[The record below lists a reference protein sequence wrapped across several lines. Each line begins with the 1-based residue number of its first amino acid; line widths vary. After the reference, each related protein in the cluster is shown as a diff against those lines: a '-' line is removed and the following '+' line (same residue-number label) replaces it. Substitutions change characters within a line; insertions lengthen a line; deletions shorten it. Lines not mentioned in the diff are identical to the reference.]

1 MPRRARG
8 PRCRRAIALH
18 VRLARRCRRT
28 CWPPLS
34 VGSALFGLRRSKRVP
49 LCLPLQWSLTP
60 SSLSLSYLHACMLL
74 TPPPGITH
82 SRAATARTVAVHSVQ
97 QQQHEQLPVVWEE
110 EGEEGGGEGEEGGG
124 GGGAVQQQP
133 EEPRQELRGGQ
144 EGQEE
149 VGSSCASLEGSV
161 EGDIRAIRPTGE
173 DGGRGEAGVRGRN
186 EREGVE
192 VKASIEA
199 SREGRGETAQAG
211 EEGATDSSKEEG
223 KEEEER
229 PGGNF

>member
-1 MPRRARG
+1 M
-8 PRCRRAIALH
+8 
-18 VRLARRCRRT
+18 
-28 CWPPLS
+28 
-34 VGSALFGLRRSKRVP
+34 
-49 LCLPLQWSLTP
+49 
-60 SSLSLSYLHACMLL
+60 
-74 TPPPGITH
+74 
-82 SRAATARTVAVHSVQ
+82 
-97 QQQHEQLPVVWEE
+97 
-110 EGEEGGGEGEEGGG
+110 
-124 GGGAVQQQP
+124 QQQP

-223 KEEEER
+223 KEEEEQEQEQEEGEEEEQEQEQEEGEEEEEVEPGYGMARVCDRLMDVFAVER
-229 PGGNF
+229 PQPSEWRKLLALSREWRRIRPHFFRRCRERAAQCEGDRQHERAEQLYRLARRLEEVGGLPSGGRKGERRGGEEDE